1 MNFQGVMRRFEEI
14 GLLLLSDRSLPSVVG
29 LVGGPDVKGS
39 WWGHEKGHE
48 IFRDLESLD
57 AHADALVTRL
67 VSGKVTYLHRR
78 LWLDFISVAT
88 ANEAWQSRGISSAAR
103 RLLASVAKEGEIRM
117 DRYVGGKDAP
127 LFRDA
132 AREIERRLLVYT
144 DEIHTEKGSHAK
156 VLMTWS
162 RCPKIRDQRFALR
175 PPAAAREA
183 LENLIDGLNSEFGG
197 SGRLPWRQ

>member
-1 MNFQGVMRRFEEI
+1 MNFQRVMRKFEDI
-14 GLLLLSDRSLPSVVG
+14 GVLLLSDRSLPSVVG

-48 IFRDLESLD
+48 IFRDLERLE
-57 AHADALVTRL
+57 AHTDALVTRL

-78 LWLDFISVAT
+78 LWPDFLSVAT
-88 ANEAWQSRGISSAAR
+88 SREGWQTRGLSSAAR
-103 RLLASVAKEGEIRM
+103 RLLASVAKEGEIRV
-117 DRYVGGKDAP
+117 DKYIGGKDAP
-127 LFRDA
+127 RFRDA

-162 RCPKIRDQRFALR
+162 RCPKIRDQRFAPRSL
-175 PPAAAREA
+175 AAARGA
-183 LENLIDGLNSEFGG
+183 LEKRIDDLNREFDG
-197 SGRLPWRQ
+197 SGKLPWRQ